1 MPFIFRLSKII
12 HLRARKACKIFK
24 ECFIS
29 SRHPRRNMTVQPLS
43 TEHFDVKCLNCQDHS
58 VSVEE
63 SRSRSSWKRF
73 DLFSNLRWGRWQA
86 GAAVFSCELGCWVDT
101 AAEAGELPGGGA
113 LFRCNIFGVALE
125 RRGLDLNGLSVL
137 VNLST
142 GDLATCKL
150 LVKHSCPQRIW
161 NSSQRNYCRR
171 LPWTSRLV
179 DWLCNLCWSFVC
191 QKQASSI
198 NANVKISALV
208 LQVHKILSCWMRQ
221 SPSVHFCG
229 ASALF

>member
-1 MPFIFRLSKII
+1 METVWFVFKPAM
-12 HLRARKACKIFK
+12 RAVAGWSC
-24 ECFIS
+24 
-29 SRHPRRNMTVQPLS
+29 
-43 TEHFDVKCLNCQDHS
+43 CLLLWAGLLGWHCG
-58 VSVEE
+58 
-63 SRSRSSWKRF
+63 RSRR
-73 DLFSNLRWGRWQA
+73 
-86 GAAVFSCELGCWVDT
+86 V
-101 AAEAGELPGGGA
+101 PGGGA
-113 LFRCNIFGVALE
+113 LFRWNIFGVALE

-198 NANVKISALV
+198 NANVKTSALV